1 MIMVIAICMSIK
13 EPICELKSLTYI
25 PTYLF
30 CDGRYLINGIE
41 LNGAVFG
48 LSIEIGLIEKSGI
61 INIHKHLIKNNII

>member
-1 MIMVIAICMSIK
+1 MSIK

-25 PTYLF
+25 LTYLF

-41 LNGAVFG
+41 LNGVVFG